1 MSFVGVDVGGT
12 FTDAVVYDAA
22 TDTIRAEK
30 VPTTPEAPQRGLLN
44 VLERLST
51 PLGSVERLVHG
62 MTLATNAVLERKG
75 SSVWVITNRGFRD
88 TLEIA
93 RTNRPVLYNIK
104 TLKAAPLVPRNQVIE
119 ISERR
124 LADGKVLRAMDD
136 SEIAAAIETLR
147 ANNAEAVAVCL
158 LHSYID
164 PVHEFDVAKKI
175 LRALPNCFV
184 TCSAEVLPEIREY
197 ERFATT
203 ALNAYTG
210 PIVSHYLTSL
220 EAVVSARGYTKP
232 VYIMASNGGVS
243 TASRASRLPVNTIL
257 SGPSGGVAAAR
268 ALGEALDI
276 RNLITYDMG
285 GTSTDVCLL
294 NDLIIPVTSEQFIGD
309 FPNRTPQIA
318 ISTIGAGGGSLAVV
332 EDGLLLRVGP
342 ESAGAV
348 PGPACY
354 SRGGQQA
361 TVTDANLLLGRLN
374 PNATLGGAIGL
385 DIEQAGHAIDKL
397 NRELPHLERMELAEG
412 IIRIAVARMVSA
424 IKEISINEVHDPRD
438 FALLPYG
445 GAGPMH
451 ATAIAEE
458 LEISRIVI
466 PPNPG
471 NFSAYGAILSD
482 VRHDHVR
489 SYLIPLADS
498 NLPEVDRVFEEMEAD
513 GRALMHQD
521 QVEAKSITVRRS
533 CGMRYIGQ
541 SWELGIEYEPAACTT
556 AQIEKAFGEAH
567 HLRYGHSAQDPI
579 EIVSLRLAVIGE
591 TQKPKLLDVP
601 VHGSLSEALTGTR
614 ETYLRGAWRK
624 ASVYDRAKLPTDAV
638 FEGPALIEEPSASI
652 VVPPGWRVSVGT
664 YSALLLDRM
673 ERAQ

>member
-1 MSFVGVDVGGT
+1 MSFIGIDVGGT
-12 FTDAVVYDAA
+12 FTDAVIYDE
-22 TDTIRAEK
+22 TTGSLSAEK
-30 VPTTPEAPQRGLLN
+30 VPTTPDAPQRGLLEA
-44 VLERLST
+44 LERLNA
-51 PLGSVERLVHG
+51 PLGQVDRLVHG

-75 SSVWVITNRGFRD
+75 ASVWVVTNRGFRD

-93 RTNRPVLYNIK
+93 RTNRPILYNIK
-104 TLKAAPLVPRNQVIE
+104 TLKAAPLVSRDQIIE

-124 LADGKVLRAMDD
+124 LADGSVLRPVDEREVDM
-136 SEIAAAIETLR
+136 AIETLLS
-147 ANNAEAVAVCL
+147 NNVKAVAICL

-164 PVHEFDVAKKI
+164 PAHERAIAAKV
-175 LRALPNCFV
+175 RHALPDCFV

-210 PIVSHYLTSL
+210 PVVSDYLTSL
-220 EAVVSARGYTKP
+220 EAAVGERGYTKP

-243 TASRASRLPVNTIL
+243 SASRAARLPVNTIL
-257 SGPSGGVAAAR
+257 SGPAGGVAAAR
-268 ALGEALDI
+268 ALGEALDV

-294 NDLIIPVTSEQFIGD
+294 NDLVIPVTNEQFIAEY
-309 FPNRTPQIA
+309 PNRTPQIA
-318 ISTIGAGGGSLAVV
+318 ISAIGAGGGSLAIV
-332 EDGLLLRVGP
+332 EDGPLLRVGP

-354 SRGGQQA
+354 GRGGECA

-374 PNATLGGAIGL
+374 PHTTLGGSVRL
-385 DIEQAGHAIDKL
+385 DLARAEVAIDRL
-397 NRELPHLERMELAEG
+397 NRELPHLGRMELAEG
-412 IIRIAVARMVSA
+412 IVRIAVARMVTA

-451 ATAIAEE
+451 AAFIADE

-489 SYLIPLADS
+489 SYLTVLSDDTLAG
-498 NLPEVDRVFEEMEAD
+498 DRPGLHGDGGAWPHADARRPDCARTHCRAPVLRHALRRSVLGTRDGVRPFDDVPRADCRHVWRSPQAALRAPRRGSDRDRQLAPGGHRHDTKTEAARRPGD
-513 GRALMHQD
+513 RLNVRGPHGNTPILYRRRLAGGQRLRSH
-521 QVEAKSITVRRS
+521 EARQRSTVRR
-533 CGMRYIGQ
+533 
-541 SWELGIEYEPAACTT
+541 
-556 AQIEKAFGEAH
+556 
-567 HLRYGHSAQDPI
+567 
-579 EIVSLRLAVIGE
+579 
-591 TQKPKLLDVP
+591 
-601 VHGSLSEALTGTR
+601 TG
-614 ETYLRGAWRK
+614 
-624 ASVYDRAKLPTDAV
+624 PH
-638 FEGPALIEEPSASI
+638 
-652 VVPPGWRVSVGT
+652 
-664 YSALLLDRM
+664 
-673 ERAQ
+673 